1 MCAHKAILLP
11 QTGMSL
17 IVLSPKHTVQGT
29 SGNALRVVL
38 IVTSSAEIV
47 VFLVRKAIFKGNL
60 RPSGIPCVWRIPD
73 IPREIL
79 ISSLKQ
85 SSFGAFYE
93 AVIRGLSHVFVADFA
108 TNAHAFKPRALQKIK
123 VEY

>member
-1 MCAHKAILLP
+1 M
-11 QTGMSL
+11 
-17 IVLSPKHTVQGT
+17 QGT
-29 SGNALRVVL
+29 SENALGVVL
-38 IVTSSAEIV
+38 IVTSSAQIV

-60 RPSGIPCVWRIPD
+60 RPSGIRGIWRIPD

-85 SSFGAFYE
+85 SCFGAFYE
-93 AVIRGLSHVFVADFA
+93 ALIRGLSHVFVADFA
-108 TNAHAFKPRALQKIK
+108 TNAHAFKPRALQKTK

>member
-1 MCAHKAILLP
+1 VPFAGMILCKYAHTKPFYYP

-17 IVLSPKHTVQGT
+17 IVLCPKHTVWGT
-29 SGNALRVVL
+29 SENALGVVL
-38 IVTSSAEIV
+38 IVTSSAQIV

-60 RPSGIPCVWRIPD
+60 RPSGIPGIWRIPD

-85 SSFGAFYE
+85 S
-93 AVIRGLSHVFVADFA
+93 
-108 TNAHAFKPRALQKIK
+108 
-123 VEY
+123 

>member
-1 MCAHKAILLP
+1 
-11 QTGMSL
+11 MSL
-17 IVLSPKHTVQGT
+17 IVLCPKHTVEGT
-29 SGNALRVVL
+29 SENALGVVL

-85 SSFGAFYE
+85 SCFGAFYE

-108 TNAHAFKPRALQKIK
+108 TNAHAFKPRALQKTK